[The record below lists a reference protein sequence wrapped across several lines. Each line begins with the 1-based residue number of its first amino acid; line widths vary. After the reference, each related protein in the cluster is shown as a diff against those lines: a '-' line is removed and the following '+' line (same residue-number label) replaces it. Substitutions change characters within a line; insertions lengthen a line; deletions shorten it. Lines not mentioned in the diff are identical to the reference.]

1 MTNYEFH
8 PFADVWRLF
17 SDEELAKLKADI
29 QAHGLRLPII
39 LYQGK
44 ILDGRNRYR
53 ACQETGTPL
62 RYETAKAKN
71 DAEALA
77 LVVSLN
83 EHRRHLSEAER
94 AFIAEQVAAIKH
106 GMNRDES
113 SKDLSSLND
122 AANLMNVSHTSV
134 KRARSIK
141 QHAPELEADVK
152 AGRKSLSAAADEA
165 RAKGAAKRQP
175 KVKAADGLT
184 AWKRAMQQREQRA
197 LQSKPLTREE
207 YDPDFKGTGMEF
219 VEKHGKVQ
227 PNQTAVEVAARNAR
241 VEEIKFLGGV
251 AKLAEGAEIILL
263 LNHVSR
269 SRLLRRLNDTKQHD
283 RYRARMKALRD
294 ALALLDELALE
305 QDNN

>member
-1 MTNYEFH
+1 M
-8 PFADVWRLF
+8 
-17 SDEELAKLKADI
+17 
-29 QAHGLRLPII
+29 
-39 LYQGK
+39 
-44 ILDGRNRYR
+44 
-53 ACQETGTPL
+53 
-62 RYETAKAKN
+62 
-71 DAEALA
+71 
-77 LVVSLN
+77 
-83 EHRRHLSEAER
+83 
-94 AFIAEQVAAIKH
+94 KH
-106 GMNRDES
+106 GGER
-113 SKDLSSLND
+113 SKMSTDILPRPSNHDQSLHD
-122 AANLMNVSHTSV
+122 AAKVLGVSVPSV
-134 KRARSIK
+134 ARARVIR
-141 QHAPELEADVK
+141 QHAPELEEEVK
-152 AGRKSLSAAADEA
+152 AGKKSLSAAADEA
-165 RAKGAAKRQP
+165 RGKAAAKRP

-251 AKLAEGAEIILL
+251 AKLAEGAETILL

-283 RYRARMKALRD
+283 RYRARMKALRE
-294 ALALLDELALE
+294 ALAILEELALE